1 MHARLASDQAAARSR
16 ELVFVTH
23 PNVVVSADVPVPRW
37 PLSAPG
43 RERMRLGLAQPWVEA
58 VAAIYCSNEQKAIDG
73 AAILAA
79 HRGLPVTTVAALGE
93 NDRSATGF
101 LPPPEFERMA
111 DAFFARP
118 EESVRGWERAIDA
131 QRRIVDAVQRIA
143 DADTTGGCIAIVS
156 HGAVGTLLYCHL
168 AGKPIDR
175 RWDQPANGGGNFFR
189 FTMAPPRA
197 LGWWKPIDTPDDKL
211 EERTP

>member
-1 MHARLASDQAAARSR
+1 M
-16 ELVFVTH
+16 
-23 PNVVVSADVPVPRW
+23 
-37 PLSAPG
+37 
-43 RERMRLGLAQPWVEA
+43 
-58 VAAIYCSNEQKAIDG
+58 
-73 AAILAA
+73 
-79 HRGLPVTTVAALGE
+79 PVTTVAALGE

-111 DAFFARP
+111 DAF
-118 EESVRGWERAIDA
+118 SRGPRS
-131 QRRIVDAVQRIA
+131 RCVDGNVPSTPSGASWTRCSA
-143 DADTTGGCIAIVS
+143 SPLRTPPAAASPSLS

-197 LGWWKPIDTPDDKL
+197 LGWWKPIDTPGDKL